1 MNKIFW
7 TKLYYYYIIFFGIAS
22 YIIYNI
28 NIAFTDDMSF
38 KIVYL
43 IMNPFIVIIIFILS
57 DKRILNGL
65 LHSMKTTKERIKK

>member
-7 TKLYYYYIIFFGIAS
+7 AKLFYYYLIFFGIAS

-28 NIAFTDDMSF
+28 NIALTDDMSF
-38 KIVYL
+38 KIAYL
-43 IMNPFIVIIIFILS
+43 ILNPFMAISIYILLT

-65 LHSMKTTKERIKK
+65 LHNMKTSR